1 MESSSTAIDLPPN
14 THFEPAGTFH
24 STPLSSTPVEMT
36 NLNPPVAA
44 QEPIETMI
52 PATTPDP
59 LFATHDSSKEN
70 ERPST
75 ALPTTTTPSKPQP
88 VSASPPGNNPPM
100 SPSPTSLIRKQTAP
114 AIGPAT
120 DKPTP
125 IPKESAGAGP
135 FLMITLLL
143 NTGARHPYRIDEKY
157 LKKRNVSVPG
167 NDPVNMSV
175 YTLKELI
182 WRDWRE
188 GKSLRLLYRSDLS
201 FLPLC
206 GVGLWLTTGSTEWE
220 ARPSIPSSIRLI
232 HFGKL
237 LDDKAHLKGGARMDE
252 TSRVAQQL
260 TVTRRPDGR
269 FESGPT
275 PHVVHMTIKPQE
287 IVDEEDAKTGKSG
300 GRDREGNRRSPSCR
314 CLIM

>member
-14 THFEPAGTFH
+14 THLEPAGTFH

-36 NLNPPVAA
+36 NLNPTVAA
-44 QEPIETMI
+44 QDPIETRI

-59 LFATHDSSKEN
+59 LSAAHDSSKEN
-70 ERPST
+70 ERPSS
-75 ALPTTTTPSKPQP
+75 ALPTTTTPSKPLA
-88 VSASPPGNNPPM
+88 VSSSPPTINSPI
-100 SPSPTSLIRKQTAP
+100 SAAPSPTSLIRQQIAP

-157 LKKRNVSVPG
+157 LKKRNVSVAG

-188 GKSLRLLYRSDLS
+188 
-201 FLPLC
+201 
-206 GVGLWLTTGSTEWE
+206 EWE
-220 ARPSIPSSIRLI
+220 ARPSSPSSIRLI

-237 LDDKAHLKGGARMDE
+237 LDDKAHLK
-252 TSRVAQQL
+252 
-260 TVTRRPDGR
+260 DGR

-300 GRDREGNRRSPSCR
+300 GRDRNGNERSPGCR

>member
-14 THFEPAGTFH
+14 THLEPAGTFH

-36 NLNPPVAA
+36 NLNPTVAA
-44 QEPIETMI
+44 QDPIETRI

-59 LFATHDSSKEN
+59 LSAAHDSSKEN
-70 ERPST
+70 ERPSS
-75 ALPTTTTPSKPQP
+75 ALPTTTTPSKPLA
-88 VSASPPGNNPPM
+88 VSSSPPTINSPI
-100 SPSPTSLIRKQTAP
+100 SAAPSPTSLIRQQIAP

-157 LKKRNVSVPG
+157 LKKRNVSVAG

-188 GKSLRLLYRSDLS
+188 GKSLCLLYRIDHS

-206 GVGLWLTTGSTEWE
+206 GVGLWLTTGCTEWE
-220 ARPSIPSSIRLI
+220 ARPSSPSSIRLI

-237 LDDKAHLKGGARMDE
+237 LDDKAHLKGGGPYGRDFTSGTATNFPTWARR
-252 TSRVAQQL
+252 TIRK
-260 TVTRRPDGR
+260 RPD
-269 FESGPT
+269 T
-275 PHVVHMTIKPQE
+275 PCRSHDHQTAR
-287 IVDEEDAKTGKSG
+287 DCRRRRREDRQIG
-300 GRDREGNRRSPSCR
+300 REGSERQ
-314 CLIM
+314 